1 MFFLE
6 TFINTSLINVSN
18 GKHMPLYKAKNRSE
32 DGLHAV
38 TSIFIA
44 ALNVP
49 AAVSPN
55 LTSISINVSA
65 ESSELLCCNSHK
77 DGILRLPRS
86 LRVAMTLPRDKY
98 GANPAVAALT
108 ALCALGLTLAT
119 ARINGRK
126 QSVTVVALGVQPLG
140 VLRGLQ
146 TNSTASC
153 GQMSGGV
160 GVGCGGSEM

>member
-1 MFFLE
+1 
-6 TFINTSLINVSN
+6 
-18 GKHMPLYKAKNRSE
+18 MPLYKAKNRSE

-126 QSVTVVALGVQPLG
+126 QSVTVVALGVQPSG

-146 TNSTASC
+146 TNSTV
-153 GQMSGGV
+153 GWGVGGV
-160 GVGCGGSEM
+160 KC